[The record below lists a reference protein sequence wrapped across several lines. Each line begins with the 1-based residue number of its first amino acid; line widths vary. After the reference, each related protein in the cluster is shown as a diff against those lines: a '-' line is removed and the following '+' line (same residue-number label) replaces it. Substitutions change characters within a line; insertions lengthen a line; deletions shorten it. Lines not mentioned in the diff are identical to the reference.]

1 MTGVLSEVTTASG
14 KFFEHLEEL
23 EHAGESRP
31 VAREIGAIGADPA
44 LDSSV

>member
-23 EHAGESRP
+23 EYAGESRP
-31 VAREIGAIGADPA
+31 VAIVIGTIRANSA
-44 LDSSV
+44 LDSAV

>member
-23 EHAGESRP
+23 EHAGESCP
-31 VAREIGAIGADPA
+31 VAIGIGTVGADPA
-44 LDSSV
+44 LDSAV